1 MKKGQVYEGIIVK
14 VDGNK
19 GKVIETNPLLEQAKI
34 EFNDKTIKICMK
46 DEIKVLQAPK
56 KCDGCCGKKDLDIDS
71 ATLREL
77 KKLED

>member
-1 MKKGQVYEGIIVK
+1 
-14 VDGNK
+14 
-19 GKVIETNPLLEQAKI
+19 
-34 EFNDKTIKICMK
+34 MK